1 VSVEL
6 SQDNYRALY
15 VPERFAHGYQCLTD
29 HTETT
34 YHVGEFY
41 TPATDGGLMY
51 DDPRLGLAWPLP
63 VTSIS
68 PKDAKW
74 KLLDEVEGEVRRR
87 MAATA

>member
-1 VSVEL
+1 
-6 SQDNYRALY
+6 
-15 VPERFAHGYQCLTD
+15 
-29 HTETT
+29 
-34 YHVGEFY
+34 
-41 TPATDGGLMY
+41 MY
-51 DDPRLGLAWPLP
+51 NDPRLGLEWPLP